1 MARTK
6 QYKEEDVIQKAMNLF
21 WRNGYEATSVRM
33 LEKEMGINQ
42 FSIYSSFGNKHGVF
56 VESIK
61 AYKSELN
68 SIRNILK
75 NSNNGLVGIKQ
86 FFYDFLEF
94 TKENEEGKGCLVCNT
109 VSELGNKAEPDLMV
123 ELMKFTEELR
133 SLFINNLQ
141 QDKNRSQ
148 EILEKEANYLTTSML
163 GLSLGSRIQNE
174 TELEDYI
181 EMIFNPSL
189 RV

>member
-6 QYKEEDVIQKAMNLF
+6 QYKEEDVIQKAMKLF

-42 FSIYSSFGNKHGVF
+42 FSIYSSFGSKHGVF

-61 AYKSELN
+61 AYKNELN
-68 SIRNILK
+68 NIRNLLK
-75 NSNNGLVGIKQ
+75 NSNNGIVGIKQ

-94 TKENEEGKGCLVCNT
+94 TKENEVRKGCLVCNT
-109 VSELGNKAEPDLMV
+109 VSELATKAEPELMM
-123 ELMKFTEELR
+123 ELMKFTEEIR
-133 SLFINNLQ
+133 SLFINNLK
-141 QDKNRSQ
+141 QDKNRS
-148 EILEKEANYLTTSML
+148 EETIVKEANFLTTSML

-174 TELEDYI
+174 TQLEDYI
-181 EMIFNPSL
+181 EMTFN
-189 RV
+189 RI

>member
-42 FSIYSSFGNKHGVF
+42 FSIYSSFGSKHGVF

-68 SIRNILK
+68 TIRNILK
-75 NSNNGLVGIKQ
+75 NSNNAVVGIKQ
-86 FFYDFLEF
+86 FFYNFLEF

-109 VSELGNKAEPDLMV
+109 ISELGKKAEPELMI
-123 ELMKFTEELR
+123 ELMKFTEEIR
-133 SLFINNLQ
+133 TLFVNNLQ
-141 QDKNRSQ
+141 QDKDRTQ
-148 EILEKEANYLTTSML
+148 DRIEKEANFLTTSML

-174 TELEDYI
+174 SQLEDYI
-181 EMIFNPSL
+181 EMIFKRL
-189 RV
+189 

>member
-21 WRNGYEATSVRM
+21 WRNGYEGTSVRM

-42 FSIYSSFGNKHGVF
+42 FSIYASFGSKHGVF

-68 SIRNILK
+68 SIRNVLK
-75 NSNNGLVGIKQ
+75 NSNNGVLGIKQ

-94 TKENEEGKGCLVCNT
+94 TKENEKGKGCLVCNT

-133 SLFINNLQ
+133 TLFINNLQ
-141 QDKNRSQ
+141 QDKDRS
-148 EILEKEANYLTTSML
+148 EEMIEKAANFLTTAML
-163 GLSLGSRIQNE
+163 GLSLGSRIENE
-174 TELEDYI
+174 TQLEDYI
-181 EMIFNPSL
+181 EMTFKKL
-189 RV
+189 

>member
-42 FSIYSSFGNKHGVF
+42 FSIYSSFGSKHGVF

-68 SIRNILK
+68 SIRNVLK
-75 NSNNGLVGIKQ
+75 NSNNGTIGIKQ

-109 VSELGNKAEPDLMV
+109 VSEMGKKAKPELMA
-123 ELMKFTEELR
+123 ELMKFTEEIR
-133 SLFINNLQ
+133 SLFINNLK
-141 QDKNRSQ
+141 QDKDRTQ
-148 EILEKEANYLTTSML
+148 ERVAKEANFLTTSLL
-163 GLSLGSRIQNE
+163 GLSIGSRIQSE
-174 TELEDYI
+174 TQLEDYI
-181 EMIFNPSL
+181 EMIFN
-189 RV
+189 RI

>member
-1 MARTK
+1 
-6 QYKEEDVIQKAMNLF
+6 MNIVY
-21 WRNGYEATSVRM
+21 RNGYEATYVGIS
-33 LEKEMGINQ
+33 EKEMGVNH
-42 FSIYSSFGNKHGVF
+42 FSIYSIFGSIHGVF
-56 VESIK
+56 VDGIK

-75 NSNNGLVGIKQ
+75 NSNNGIVGIKQ

-123 ELMKFTEELR
+123 ELMKFTQEIR
-133 SLFINNLQ
+133 SLFINNLK
-141 QDKNRSQ
+141 QDKNRT
-148 EILEKEANYLTTSML
+148 EERVEREANYLTTSML

-174 TELEDYI
+174 TELQDYV
-181 EMIFNPSL
+181 EMIFYKM
-189 RV
+189 